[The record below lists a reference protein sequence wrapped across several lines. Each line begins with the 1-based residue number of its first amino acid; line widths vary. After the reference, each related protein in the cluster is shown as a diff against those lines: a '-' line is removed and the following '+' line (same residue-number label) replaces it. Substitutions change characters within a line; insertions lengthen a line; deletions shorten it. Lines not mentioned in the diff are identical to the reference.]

1 MDAEWLRATEV
12 IVGRR
17 SDLTKVSENE
27 TKKTERHVDVNCK
40 MSLTV
45 GLLDLMNTS

>member
-17 SDLTKVSENE
+17 WDPTKVSENE

-40 MSLTV
+40 LFQAV
-45 GLLDLMNTS
+45 GLLDLMDTS